1 MVDFNRD
8 NTLPRDIVD
17 EMKESYLNY
26 SMSVIVSRALPDVRD
41 GLKPVHRRI
50 LYGMSELGSGWNRPY
65 KKSARIVGDVLGKYH
80 PHGDSSVY
88 DALVRMAQDFS
99 MRYQLVDGQG
109 NFGSIDGDNA
119 AAMRYTESRMA
130 RLTSEML
137 KDLDKDTVEWELN
150 FDETLKEPSVLP
162 SAIPTLLINGSEG
175 IAVGMATKIPPHNLS
190 EVVDGIVALI
200 DNNKIS
206 SEELMKHIKGPDFPT
221 AGFIMGMDGLKSAY
235 QTGRG
240 KIKMRAR
247 AHIETA
253 KNGKDSIVITE
264 MPYQTNKASLV
275 EKIADLVRDKK
286 IIGITDLRDE
296 SDKDGIRVVV
306 ETKRDAVPE
315 VILNQLYQNT
325 QLQDTFGIILLALVD
340 GVPKIM
346 PLKTILNHF
355 IEFRHEIVVRR
366 TTFEL
371 KEAEARAHIL
381 EGLKIALDNI
391 DEIISIIRGSKNPTM
406 AKEGLMNNF
415 NLSEVQ
421 SQAILDMRLQKLTG
435 LEADKVVTEYKEL
448 LKLISHLKGIL
459 ENRDQRMD
467 IIKQELTE
475 IKEQYGDERKTEI
488 IEVDSNFSMEDM
500 IAEEEV
506 VLTITH
512 QGYIK
517 RTALNTY
524 RTQRRGGRGVQGA
537 MSKEEDFVEHLFI
550 ANTHNYMLFFTDLG
564 KCYWLKVYD
573 IPQGGRATR
582 GRAIVNLIGC
592 APGEKVE
599 AFVSVKEFDDNHYIV
614 MATKKGTIK
623 KTVLSAYGNPRKGGI
638 YAIEIREDD
647 KLIEARITNG
657 ENDIL
662 LGTFEGKSI
671 RFSENNIRASGRKT
685 MGVRGIRLSSE
696 EDYVIGMLV
705 VKREG
710 TILVAT
716 QKGYGKRTDIIQYRT
731 QTRGGKGVLTMR
743 CTEKTGK
750 MVSIMEVVD
759 SDDLIVITDSGVL
772 MRQPIAAIR
781 TIGRVTQGV
790 KLVKLD
796 QGTIISSIT
805 RVISEEKATEN
816 EKKEEKDN
824 QISIKGL
831 EEKNKSEDK
840 PK

>member
-1 MVDFNRD
+1 MTDFNRD

-50 LYGMSELGSGWNRPY
+50 LYGMSELGSSWNRPY

-99 MRYQLVDGQG
+99 MRYELVDGQG

-119 AAMRYTESRMA
+119 AAMRYTESRMTK
-130 RLTSEML
+130 LSSEML
-137 KDLDKDTVEWELN
+137 KDLDKDTVDWDLN

-162 SAIPTLLINGSEG
+162 SAVPTLLVNGSEG

-190 EVVDGIVALI
+190 EIIDGLVALI
-200 DNNKIS
+200 DNDSIDA
-206 SEELMKHIKGPDFPT
+206 EGLMSHIKGPDFPT
-221 AGFIMGMDGLKSAY
+221 AGLILGIDGLKEAY
-235 QTGRG
+235 STGRG

-247 AHIETA
+247 AHIETN
-253 KNGKDSIVITE
+253 KKGRNSIVVTE
-264 MPYQTNKASLV
+264 VPYQTNKASLV

-286 IIGITDLRDE
+286 VVGISDLRDE
-296 SDKDGIRVVV
+296 SDKDGIRVVI

-315 VILNQLYQNT
+315 VILNQLYKHT

-340 GVPKIM
+340 GIPKIM
-346 PLKTILNHF
+346 PLKTVLNHF
-355 IEFRHEIVVRR
+355 IEFRHEVVVKR
-366 TTFEL
+366 TEFEL

-391 DEIISIIRGSKNPTM
+391 DDIIKIIRGSKDPAQ
-406 AKEGLMNNF
+406 AKEGLMNSF
-415 NLSEVQ
+415 NLSELQ

-435 LEADKVVTEYKEL
+435 LEVDKVVAEYKEL
-448 LKLISHLKGIL
+448 IQIISNLKSVL
-459 ENRDQRMD
+459 ENKSKRME
-467 IIKQELTE
+467 IIKTELLD
-475 IKEQYGDERKTEI
+475 IKDLYGDERRTEI
-488 IEVDSNFSMEDM
+488 VPVDTDFSMEDM

-524 RTQRRGGRGVQGA
+524 RSQRRGGRGVQGA
-537 MSKEEDFVEHLFI
+537 MSKDEDFVEHLFI
-550 ANTHNYMLFFTDLG
+550 ANTHNYMLFFTDTG

-573 IPQGGRATR
+573 IPQAGRASR

-592 APGEKVE
+592 NPEEKVE
-599 AFVSVKEFDDNHYIV
+599 AFVSVKDFDDDHYIV
-614 MATKKGTIK
+614 MATQNGIIK
-623 KTVLSAYGNPRKGGI
+623 KTVLSAYGKPRKGGI
-638 YAIEIREDD
+638 YAIEIREGD
-647 KLIEARITNG
+647 KLIQARVSNG

-662 LGTFEGKSI
+662 LGTHEGKSI
-671 RFSENNIRASGRKT
+671 RFSENDVRASGRKT
-685 MGVRGIRLSSE
+685 MGVKGIALSSDV
-696 EDYVIGMLV
+696 DYVVGMLL

-716 QKGYGKRTDIIQYRT
+716 EKGYGKRTEVLQYRT
-731 QTRGGKGVLTMR
+731 QTRAGKGVLTMR
-743 CTEKTGK
+743 CTDKTGK
-750 MVSIMEVVD
+750 MVNIMEVVD

-772 MRQPIAAIR
+772 MRQPVKDIR
-781 TIGRVTQGV
+781 AIGRVTQGV
-790 KLVKLD
+790 RLVKLD
-796 QGTIISSIT
+796 DGTNISSIT
-805 RVISEEKATEN
+805 RVISEDTATS
-816 EKKEEKDN
+816 KEEDK
-824 QISIKGL
+824 QISIDAL
-831 EEKNKSEDK
+831 QSETP
-840 PK
+840 PKQD

>member
-17 EMKESYLNY
+17 EMRESYLNY

-50 LYGMSELGSGWNRPY
+50 LYGMSELGSSWNRPY

-88 DALVRMAQDFS
+88 DALVRMAQNFS
-99 MRYQLVDGQG
+99 MRYELVDGQG

-119 AAMRYTESRMA
+119 AAMRYTESRMTK
-130 RLTSEML
+130 LSGEML
-137 KDLDKDTVEWELN
+137 KDLEKDTVNWEPN

-162 SAIPTLLINGSEG
+162 SAVPTLLVNGSEG
-175 IAVGMATKIPPHNLS
+175 IAVGMATKIPPHNLG
-190 EVVDGIVALI
+190 EVVNGLVAMI
-200 DNNKIS
+200 DNEAITT
-206 SEELMKHIKGPDFPT
+206 EELMSHIKGPDFPT
-221 AGFIMGMDGLKSAY
+221 AGLILGMDGLKEAY
-235 QTGRG
+235 ETGRG

-247 AHIETA
+247 AHVETN

-264 MPYQTNKASLV
+264 VAYQTNKANLV

-286 IIGITDLRDE
+286 IVGISDLRDE

-315 VILNQLYQNT
+315 VILNQLYQHT

-346 PLKTILNHF
+346 PLKTVLSHF
-355 IEFRHEIVVRR
+355 IEFRHEVVVRR
-366 TTFEL
+366 TKFEL

-391 DEIISIIRGSKNPTM
+391 DAVIKIIRGSKDPAQ
-406 AKEGLMNNF
+406 AKEGLMNGF

-435 LEADKVVTEYKEL
+435 LEVDKVVAEYKEMI
-448 LKLISHLKGIL
+448 KLISHLKGIL
-459 ENRDQRMD
+459 ENKQQRMD
-467 IIKQELTE
+467 IIKSELLE
-475 IKEQYGDERKTEI
+475 IRNQYGDERRTEI
-488 IEVDSNFSMEDM
+488 IPVDTQFSMEDM

-537 MSKEEDFVEHLFI
+537 MSKDEDFVEHLFI
-550 ANTHNYMLFFTDLG
+550 ANTHNYMLFFTDMG

-573 IPQGGRATR
+573 IPQGGRAAR

-592 APGEKVE
+592 EPGERVE
-599 AFVSVKEFDDNHYIV
+599 AFVSVKAFDDDHYIV
-614 MATKKGTIK
+614 MSTRNGIIK

-638 YAIEIREDD
+638 YAIEIREGD

-657 ENDIL
+657 EHDIL
-662 LGTFEGKSI
+662 LGTHEGKSI
-671 RFSENNIRASGRKT
+671 RFSENDIRPSGRKT
-685 MGVRGIRLSSE
+685 MGVKGITLSSK
-696 EDYVIGMLV
+696 EDYVVGMLV
-705 VKREG
+705 VRREG
-710 TILVAT
+710 TVLVAT
-716 QKGYGKRTDIIQYRT
+716 EKGYGKRTEVLQYRT

-743 CTEKTGK
+743 CTDKTGK
-750 MVSIMEVVD
+750 MVNIMEVVD

-772 MRQPIAAIR
+772 MRQPVGAIR

-790 KLVKLD
+790 RLVKLD
-796 QGTIISSIT
+796 EGSNISSIT
-805 RVISEEKATEN
+805 RVLSEDAAT
-816 EKKEEKDN
+816 KQKEEENNN
-824 QISIKGL
+824 QLSIDPTEPPKG
-831 EEKNKSEDK
+831 E
-840 PK
+840 

>member
-50 LYGMSELGSGWNRPY
+50 LFGMSELGSNWNRPY
-65 KKSARIVGDVLGKYH
+65 KKCARIVGDVLGKYH

-88 DALVRMAQDFS
+88 DALVRMAQNFS
-99 MRYQLVDGQG
+99 MRYTLVDGQG

-119 AAMRYTESRMA
+119 AAMRYTESRMTRMA
-130 RLTSEML
+130 SEML
-137 KDLDKDTVEWELN
+137 KDLDKDTVEWTSN
-150 FDETLKEPSVLP
+150 FDETLKEPTLLP
-162 SAIPTLLINGSEG
+162 STVPTLLINGSEG
-175 IAVGMATKIPPHNLS
+175 IAVGMATKIPPHNLI
-190 EVVDGIVALI
+190 EVINGLIALI
-200 DNNKIS
+200 KNEDIS
-206 SEELMKHIKGPDFPT
+206 TDEIMQHIKGPDFPT
-221 AGFIMGMDGLKSAY
+221 AGLIMGMDGLKDAY
-235 QTGRG
+235 TTGRG

-247 AHIETA
+247 AHIETN

-264 MPYQTNKASLV
+264 VAYQTNKANLV

-286 IIGITDLRDE
+286 IMGITDLRDE
-296 SDKDGIRVVV
+296 SDKDGIRVVI

-315 VILNQLYQNT
+315 VILNQLYKHT

-340 GVPKIM
+340 GIPKIM
-346 PLKTILNHF
+346 PLKVILNHF
-355 IEFRHEIVVRR
+355 VNFRHEIVVRR
-366 TTFEL
+366 TEFDL
-371 KEAEARAHIL
+371 KEADARAHIL

-391 DEIISIIRGSKNPTM
+391 DEIIKIIRGSKDPAQ
-406 AKEGLMNNF
+406 AKEGLMNGF
-415 NLSEVQ
+415 NLSEIQ

-435 LEADKVVTEYKEL
+435 LEVDKVVAEYREVIKVIAHLRGILDSRSQRMEIIKTEL
-448 LKLISHLKGIL
+448 L
-459 ENRDQRMD
+459 EVQ
-467 IIKQELTE
+467 
-475 IKEQYGDERKTEI
+475 EQYGDERRTEI
-488 IEVDSNFSMEDM
+488 IPVDSNFTMEDM

-506 VLTITH
+506 VLTVTH
-512 QGYIK
+512 LGYIK

-537 MSKEEDFVEHLFI
+537 MSKDEDFVEHLFI
-550 ANTHNYMLFFTDLG
+550 ANTHNYMLFFTDQG

-599 AFVSVKEFDDNHYIV
+599 AFVSVKEFDDDHYIA
-614 MATKKGTIK
+614 MATRNGIVK
-623 KTVLSAYGNPRKGGI
+623 KTVLSAYGKPRKGGI
-638 YAIEIREDD
+638 YAIEIREGD

-657 ENDIL
+657 EHDIL
-662 LGTFEGKSI
+662 LGTYEGKSI

-685 MGVRGIRLSSE
+685 MGVKGITLSSK

-705 VKREG
+705 IRREG

-716 QKGYGKRTDIIQYRT
+716 EKGMGKRTDVIQYRT
-731 QTRGGKGVLTMR
+731 QTRGGKGVMTMR
-743 CTEKTGK
+743 CTDKTGK
-750 MVSIMEVVD
+750 MVNIMEVVD

-772 MRQPIAAIR
+772 MRQPVAAIR

-796 QGTIISSIT
+796 EGASISSIT
-805 RVISEEKATEN
+805 RVISEDAATS
-816 EKKEEKDN
+816 KEEVEDA
-824 QISIKGL
+824 QISIDDTPPPTG
-831 EEKNKSEDK
+831 EE
-840 PK
+840 

>member
-264 MPYQTNKASLV
+264 VPYQTNKASLV

-286 IIGITDLRDE
+286 IVGITDLRDE

-355 IEFRHEIVVRR
+355 IDFRHEIVVRR

-467 IIKQELTE
+467 IIKKELVE

-512 QGYIK
+512 QIYQAHRFEYLQDPKK
-517 RTALNTY
+517 R
-524 RTQRRGGRGVQGA
+524 RKGVQGA

-671 RFSENNIRASGRKT
+671 RFSENDIRASGRKT

-824 QISIKGL
+824 QISIEGL

>member
-1 MVDFNRD
+1 MTDFNRD

-50 LYGMSELGSGWNRPY
+50 LYGMSELGSSWNRPY

-99 MRYQLVDGQG
+99 MRYELVDGQG

-119 AAMRYTESRMA
+119 AAMRYTESRMT
-130 RLTSEML
+130 RLSSEML
-137 KDLDKDTVEWELN
+137 KDLEKETVEWGLN

-162 SAIPTLLINGSEG
+162 SAVPTLLVNGSEG
-175 IAVGMATKIPPHNLS
+175 IAVGMATKIPPHNLV
-190 EVVDGIVALI
+190 EIINGLIALI
-200 DNNKIS
+200 DNQSIDTGG
-206 SEELMKHIKGPDFPT
+206 LMQHIKGPDFPT
-221 AGFIMGMDGLKSAY
+221 AGLILGMDGLKQAY
-235 QTGRG
+235 ETGRG
-240 KIKMRAR
+240 KIKMRAK
-247 AHIETA
+247 AHIETN
-253 KNGKDSIVITE
+253 KKGRNSIIVTE
-264 MPYQTNKASLV
+264 VPYQTNKASLV

-286 IIGITDLRDE
+286 VVGISDLRDE

-315 VILNQLYQNT
+315 VILNQLYKHT

-340 GVPKIM
+340 GIPKIM
-346 PLKTILNHF
+346 PLKTVLNHF
-355 IEFRHEIVVRR
+355 IDFRHEVVVRR
-366 TTFEL
+366 TEFEL

-391 DEIISIIRGSKNPTM
+391 DAVIKVIRGSKDPAQ
-406 AKEGLMNNF
+406 AKEGLMNSF
-415 NLSEVQ
+415 NLSELQ
-421 SQAILDMRLQKLTG
+421 SQAILEMRLQKLTG
-435 LEADKVVTEYKEL
+435 LEVDKVVGEYKEL
-448 LKLISHLKGIL
+448 IKIISNLKSIL
-459 ENRDQRMD
+459 ENKTKRMD
-467 IIKQELTE
+467 IIKTELLE
-475 IKEQYGDERKTEI
+475 IKDQYGDERRTEI
-488 IEVDSNFSMEDM
+488 IPVDTDFSMEDM

-537 MSKEEDFVEHLFI
+537 MSKDGDFVEHLFI
-550 ANTHNYMLFFTDLG
+550 ANTHNYMLFFTDTG

-573 IPQGGRATR
+573 IPQAGRASR

-592 APGEKVE
+592 NPEERVE
-599 AFVSVKEFDDNHYIV
+599 AFVSVKEFDDDHYIV
-614 MATKKGTIK
+614 MATKNGIIK
-623 KTVLSAYGNPRKGGI
+623 KTVLSAYGKPRKGGI
-638 YAIEIREDD
+638 YAIEIREGD
-647 KLIEARITNG
+647 KLIQARVSNG

-662 LGTFEGKSI
+662 LGTHEGKSI
-671 RFSENNIRASGRKT
+671 RFSENDVRASGRKT
-685 MGVRGIRLSSE
+685 MGVKGIKLSSKV
-696 EDYVIGMLV
+696 DYVVGMLI

-716 QKGYGKRTDIIQYRT
+716 EKGYGKRTEVLQYRT
-731 QTRGGKGVLTMR
+731 QTRAGKGVLTMR
-743 CTEKTGK
+743 CTDKTGK
-750 MVSIMEVVD
+750 MVNIMEVVD

-772 MRQPIAAIR
+772 MRQPVKAIR
-781 TIGRVTQGV
+781 AIGRVTQGV
-790 KLVKLD
+790 RLVKLD
-796 QGTIISSIT
+796 DGANISSIT
-805 RVISEEKATEN
+805 RVISEDSAT
-816 EKKEEKDN
+816 KQEEDN
-824 QISIKGL
+824 QISIDTET
-831 EEKNKSEDK
+831 EEKPPESD
-840 PK
+840 

>member
-50 LYGMSELGSGWNRPY
+50 LFGMSELGSNWNRPY
-65 KKSARIVGDVLGKYH
+65 KKCARIVGDVLGKYH

-88 DALVRMAQDFS
+88 DALVRMAQNFS
-99 MRYQLVDGQG
+99 MRYTLVDGQG

-119 AAMRYTESRMA
+119 AAMRYTESRMTRMA
-130 RLTSEML
+130 SEML
-137 KDLDKDTVEWELN
+137 KDLDKDTVEWTSN
-150 FDETLKEPSVLP
+150 FDETLKEPTLLP
-162 SAIPTLLINGSEG
+162 STVPTLLINGSEG
-175 IAVGMATKIPPHNLS
+175 IAVGMATKIPPHNLI
-190 EVVDGIVALI
+190 EVINGLIALI
-200 DNNKIS
+200 KNEDIS
-206 SEELMKHIKGPDFPT
+206 TDEIMQHIKGPDFPT
-221 AGFIMGMDGLKSAY
+221 AGLIMGMDGLKDAY
-235 QTGRG
+235 TTGRG

-247 AHIETA
+247 AHIETN

-264 MPYQTNKASLV
+264 VAYQTNKANLV

-286 IIGITDLRDE
+286 IVGITDLRDE
-296 SDKDGIRVVV
+296 SDKDGIRVVI

-315 VILNQLYQNT
+315 VILNQLYKHT

-340 GVPKIM
+340 GIPKIM
-346 PLKTILNHF
+346 PLKVILNHF
-355 IEFRHEIVVRR
+355 VNFRHEIVVRR
-366 TTFEL
+366 TEFDL
-371 KEAEARAHIL
+371 KEADARAHIL

-391 DEIISIIRGSKNPTM
+391 DEIIKIIRGSKDPAQ
-406 AKEGLMNNF
+406 AKEGLMNGF
-415 NLSEVQ
+415 NLSEIQ

-435 LEADKVVTEYKEL
+435 LEVDKVVAEYREVIKVIAHLRGILDSRSQRMEIIKTEL
-448 LKLISHLKGIL
+448 L
-459 ENRDQRMD
+459 EVQ
-467 IIKQELTE
+467 
-475 IKEQYGDERKTEI
+475 EQYGDERRTEI
-488 IEVDSNFSMEDM
+488 IPVDSNFTMEDM

-506 VLTITH
+506 VLTVTH
-512 QGYIK
+512 LGYIK

-537 MSKEEDFVEHLFI
+537 MSKDEDFVEHLFI
-550 ANTHNYMLFFTDLG
+550 ANTHNYMLFFTDQG

-599 AFVSVKEFDDNHYIV
+599 AFVSVKEFDDDHYIA
-614 MATKKGTIK
+614 MATRNGIVK
-623 KTVLSAYGNPRKGGI
+623 KTVLSAYGKPRKGGI
-638 YAIEIREDD
+638 YAIEIREGD

-657 ENDIL
+657 EHDIL
-662 LGTFEGKSI
+662 LGTYEGKSI

-685 MGVRGIRLSSE
+685 MGVKGITLSSK

-705 VKREG
+705 IRREG

-716 QKGYGKRTDIIQYRT
+716 EKGMGKRTDVIQYRT
-731 QTRGGKGVLTMR
+731 QTRGGKGVMTMR
-743 CTEKTGK
+743 CTDKTGK
-750 MVSIMEVVD
+750 MVNIMEVVD

-772 MRQPIAAIR
+772 MRQPVAAIR

-796 QGTIISSIT
+796 EGASISSIT
-805 RVISEEKATEN
+805 RVISEDAATS
-816 EKKEEKDN
+816 KEEEVEDA
-824 QISIKGL
+824 QISIDDIPPQAG
-831 EEKNKSEDK
+831 EE
-840 PK
+840 

>member
-17 EMKESYLNY
+17 EMRESYLNY

-50 LYGMSELGSGWNRPY
+50 LFGMSELGSSWNRPY

-88 DALVRMAQDFS
+88 DALVRMAQSFS
-99 MRYQLVDGQG
+99 MRYRLVDGQG

-119 AAMRYTESRMA
+119 AAMRYTESRMTK
-130 RLTSEML
+130 LTSEML
-137 KDLDKDTVEWELN
+137 KDLDKETVDWAPN
-150 FDETLKEPSVLP
+150 FDETLKEPAVLP
-162 SAIPTLLINGSEG
+162 SGVPALLVNGSEG
-175 IAVGMATKIPPHNLS
+175 IAVGMATKIPPHNLAEIIS
-190 EVVDGIVALI
+190 GLIALI
-200 DNNKIS
+200 DKDTITT
-206 SEELMKHIKGPDFPT
+206 EELMLHIKGPDFPT
-221 AGFIMGMDGLKSAY
+221 AGLILGMDGLKQAY
-235 QTGRG
+235 ETGRG

-247 AHIETA
+247 AHVETN
-253 KNGKDSIVITE
+253 KKGRDSIVITE
-264 MPYQTNKASLV
+264 VAYQTNKANLV
-275 EKIADLVRDKK
+275 EKIADLVHEKK
-286 IIGITDLRDE
+286 IVGISDLRDE
-296 SDKDGIRVVV
+296 SDKDGIRVVI

-315 VILNQLYQNT
+315 VILNQLYQHT
-325 QLQDTFGIILLALVD
+325 QMQDTFGIILLALVD

-346 PLKTILNHF
+346 PLKTVLNHF
-355 IEFRHEIVVRR
+355 IDFRHEVVVRR
-366 TTFEL
+366 TEFEL

-391 DEIISIIRGSKNPTM
+391 DEVIKIIRGSKDPAQ
-406 AKEGLMNNF
+406 AKAGLMGGF
-415 NLSEVQ
+415 SLTDRQ
-421 SQAILDMRLQKLTG
+421 SQAILDMRLQRLTG
-435 LEADKVVTEYKEL
+435 LEVEKVVSEYKETM
-448 LKLISHLKGIL
+448 KLIAGLQEIL
-459 ENRDQRMD
+459 DSKSKRMN
-467 IIKQELTE
+467 IIKNELIE
-475 IKEQYGDERKTEI
+475 IKNQYGDERRTEI
-488 IEVDSNFSMEDM
+488 VPVDTEFSMEDM
-500 IAEEEV
+500 IAEEDV

-537 MSKEEDFVEHLFI
+537 MSKDEDFVEHLFI
-550 ANTHNYMLFFTDLG
+550 ANTHNYMLFFTDMG

-582 GRAIVNLIGC
+582 GRAVVNLIGC
-592 APGEKVE
+592 EPGERVE

-614 MATKKGTIK
+614 MSTKKGVIK

-638 YAIEIREDD
+638 YAIEIRKGD

-657 ENDIL
+657 EHDIL
-662 LGTFEGKSI
+662 LGTHEGKSI
-671 RFSENNIRASGRKT
+671 RFAENNVRPSGRKT
-685 MGVRGIRLSSE
+685 MGVKGIKLSSE
-696 EDYVIGMLV
+696 NDYVVGMLI

-716 QKGYGKRTDIIQYRT
+716 EKGYGKRTEVLQYRT

-750 MVSIMEVVD
+750 MVKIMEVVD
-759 SDDLIVITDSGVL
+759 ADDLIVITDSGVL
-772 MRQPIAAIR
+772 MRQPISAIR

-790 KLVKLD
+790 RLVKLD
-796 QGTIISSIT
+796 DGTNISSVT
-805 RVISEEKATEN
+805 RVISEAEATED
-816 EKKEEKDN
+816 KKEEDN
-824 QISIKGL
+824 QLSI
-831 EEKNKSEDK
+831 ETDK
-840 PK
+840 ESLAGE